1 MQAEPLIAALA
12 GLLPEPVAKLDE
24 IGVEPCAGGGNN
36 RVFTVNA
43 SGRRYI
49 AKCYFRHPSDAR
61 DRLKSEYAFL
71 NYAKKIGI
79 ACVPAPIACD
89 SEHGIGLYEY
99 IDGHKL
105 APQDIDAARV
115 DQAADF
121 FLQLNHPAAHSHAT
135 DLPNASEA
143 CFSIA
148 EHFTMVDA
156 RIARLSSVP
165 ATLEVDREAREFTQ
179 LLGARWRQTK
189 SQILREAQRCGIDPA
204 ATLEARCISPSDF
217 GFHNA
222 LVSANRGLC
231 FIDFEYSGWDD
242 PAKTIGDFF
251 SHPAVPVDMAHFE
264 RFLTA
269 VTSHTATAQNKFA
282 ERARLL
288 LPVFQTKWCCIIL
301 NDFLPMDAQRRRFAD
316 PGVDQ
321 EARKREQITKA
332 RWLYERV
339 TVA

>member
-1 MQAEPLIAALA
+1 MQAQPLIAELA
-12 GLLPEPVAKLDE
+12 SLLPVPVPRLDD
-24 IGVEPCAGGGNN
+24 ICVQPCAGGGNN
-36 RVFTVNA
+36 RVFTVTA
-43 SGRRYI
+43 GDRRYI
-49 AKCYFRHPSDAR
+49 AKCYFRHPSDTR
-61 DRLKSEYAFL
+61 DRLKSEFTFL
-71 NYAKKIGI
+71 NYAKRIGI
-79 ACVPAPIACD
+79 TCVPLPIACD
-89 SEHGIGLYEY
+89 NERGIGLYEY
-99 IDGHKL
+99 IDGQKL
-105 APQDIDAARV
+105 TPPDIDAARV

-121 FLQLNHPAAHSHAT
+121 FLRLNQPVAHPYAAA
-135 DLPNASEA
+135 LPNASEA

-148 EHFTMVDA
+148 EHFAMVDA
-156 RIARLSSVP
+156 RIARLDNVP
-165 ATLEVDREAREFTQ
+165 AILAVDRDAREFTQ
-179 LLGARWRQTK
+179 LLGARWQQAK
-189 SQILREAQRCGIDPA
+189 SQILRESQRCGIDPA

-332 RWLYERV
+332 RRLYERV